1 MLPEYS
7 IRVPKSERWFF
18 QGNILNRFLFL
29 GMMKWERLLA
39 KGRFGENAR
48 PSGSEQ
54 GRSEFEI
61 DYDRIIFSA
70 PFRNLQDKTQVF
82 PLPDQAFVHTRLTH
96 SLEVSSVGR
105 SLGKGAGE
113 LLIAKFPHLE
123 SFEIN
128 ASSIGSIVA
137 AAALTHDI
145 GNPPFGHAGEEAI
158 SDFFRLHPDGKLWER
173 HVRVDQWADLINFE
187 GNAQGFRMLVSKQFG
202 LKLTYATL
210 AAFTKYPRPS
220 LIAQRDIARKS
231 QKKYGFFINQ
241 LVDFEQMTDI
251 LGIEKIS
258 GDSWVRHPLA
268 FLVEAADDICYSII
282 DLEDGC
288 TMGLVSFEETLDLL
302 KPILGNR
309 FDPAKLQDRTKIQN
323 LGALRALAI
332 GQLIRETVEVFGQ
345 YEENMRKGTFDKAL
359 TDIIPSAKALAE
371 ISRVSIQKIYRSKLV
386 LEKEAAGF
394 QVLEGL
400 LSVFS
405 KALYHHF
412 YNQEAFSGQD
422 KSILRLLPE
431 DFPMK
436 GWGAEVNPYPLLRSL
451 VDFIAGM
458 TDKYALNL
466 YRKVKGIA
474 LPGA

>member
-1 MLPEYS
+1 
-7 IRVPKSERWFF
+7 
-18 QGNILNRFLFL
+18 
-29 GMMKWERLLA
+29 MMKWEKLLA
-39 KGRFGENAR
+39 KGRFGDIPKATH
-48 PSGSEQ
+48 SEQ

-113 LLIAKFPHLE
+113 FLLNKFPNLQNQGI
-123 SFEIN
+123 SPS
-128 ASSIGSIVA
+128 AIGSIVA

-241 LVDFEQMTDI
+241 LTDFEQMCEV
-251 LGIEKIS
+251 LGIEKTS
-258 GDSWVRHPLA
+258 SDCWVRHPLA

-288 TMGLVSFEETLDLL
+288 TMGLVSFEETLELL
-302 KPILGNR
+302 KPILGEK
-309 FDPAKLQDRTKIQN
+309 FDPEKLKDRTKNQN

-345 YEENMRKGTFDKAL
+345 FEENMRKGNFDKAL

-371 ISRVSIQKIYRSKLV
+371 ISKVSVQKIYRSKLV

-412 YNQEAFSGQD
+412 YNQDSFSGQD

-431 DFPMK
+431 EFPLK
-436 GWGAEVNPYPLLRSL
+436 GWGAEVNPYPLLRAL
-451 VDFIAGM
+451 VDYISGM

-466 YRKVKGIA
+466 YRKVKGIS
-474 LPGA
+474 LPGV

>member
-1 MLPEYS
+1 M
-7 IRVPKSERWFF
+7 K
-18 QGNILNRFLFL
+18 RFLFL

-39 KGRFGENAR
+39 EGRFGDGPKPIA
-48 PSGSEQ
+48 SEQ

-61 DYDRIIFSA
+61 DYDRVIFSA

-113 LLIAKFPHLE
+113 FLVNKFPVLQKQG
-123 SFEIN
+123 IT
-128 ASSIGSIVA
+128 SSAIGSIVA

-158 SDFFRLHPDGKLWER
+158 SDFFRLHQDGKLWER

-241 LVDFEQMTDI
+241 LTDFEHMAEV

-258 GDSWVRHPLA
+258 GDCWVRHPLA

-288 TMGLVSFEETLDLL
+288 TMGLVSFEETLELL
-302 KPILGNR
+302 KPILGQK
-309 FDPAKLQDRTKIQN
+309 FDPAKLKDRTNTQN
-323 LGALRALAI
+323 LGVLRALTI
-332 GQLIRETVEVFGQ
+332 GQLIRETVEVFAQ
-345 YEENMRKGTFDKAL
+345 YEENMRKGNFDKAL

-371 ISRVSIQKIYRSKLV
+371 ISSISVKKIYRSKVV

-405 KALYHHF
+405 KALYHH
-412 YNQEAFSGQD
+412 YYHQESFSGQD

-436 GWGAEVNPYPLLRSL
+436 GWGAEVNPYPLLRAL
-451 VDFIAGM
+451 VDYISGM
-458 TDKYALNL
+458 TDKNALNL

-474 LPGA
+474 LPGV

>member
-1 MLPEYS
+1 MS
-7 IRVPKSERWFF
+7 
-18 QGNILNRFLFL
+18 FLFL
-29 GMMKWERLLA
+29 GMMKWEKLLA
-39 KGRFGENAR
+39 RGRFGDPLGTNPTQAA
-48 PSGSEQ
+48 
-54 GRSEFEI
+54 RSEFEI

-82 PLPDQAFVHTRLTH
+82 PLPEQAFVHTRLTH

-105 SLGKGAGE
+105 SLGKAAGE
-113 LLIAKFPHLE
+113 FLLEKYPALQKSGIT
-123 SFEIN
+123 SYEIG
-128 ASSIGSIVA
+128 AVVA

-158 SDFFRLHPDGKLWER
+158 SDFFRLHPAGRCWESHLR
-173 HVRVDQWADLINFE
+173 SEQWADLCNFE

-220 LIAQRDIARKS
+220 YIPHRDIARRS

-241 LVDFEQMTDI
+241 LNDFEQ
-251 LGIEKIS
+251 LGAFLGLEKS
-258 GDSWVRHPLA
+258 SPDCWLRHPLA

-288 TMGLVSFEETLDLL
+288 TLGLVGFEETVNLL
-302 KPILGNR
+302 APILKDKFNPKKMEG
-309 FDPAKLQDRTKIQN
+309 RTASQN

-332 GQLIRETVEVFGQ
+332 GQLIHESVEVFAK
-345 YEENMRKGTFDKAL
+345 YEESMCKGNFDKAL
-359 TDIIPSAKALAE
+359 TDIIPSAKALQKITE
-371 ISRVSIQKIYRSKLV
+371 VSVQKIYRSKVV

-400 LSVFS
+400 LSIFS
-405 KALYHHF
+405 QALYHQF
-412 YNQEAFSGQD
+412 YSPDQFSGKD

-431 DFPMK
+431 DFPLK
-436 GWGAEVNPYPLLRSL
+436 GWGAEVNPYQMLRTL
-451 VDFIAGM
+451 VDFISGM

-466 YRKVKGIA
+466 YRRVNGISF
-474 LPGA
+474 PGS

>member
-1 MLPEYS
+1 
-7 IRVPKSERWFF
+7 
-18 QGNILNRFLFL
+18 
-29 GMMKWERLLA
+29 MMKWERLLTR
-39 KGRFGENAR
+39 GRFGDKPGFIPTQAA
-48 PSGSEQ
+48 
-54 GRSEFEI
+54 RSEFEI

-82 PLPDQAFVHTRLTH
+82 PLPEQAFVHTRLTH

-105 SLGKGAGE
+105 SLGKSAGE
-113 LLIAKFPHLE
+113 YLIGKYPSLQKLGI
-123 SFEIN
+123 SSSEI
-128 ASSIGSIVA
+128 GGIVA

-158 SDFFRLHPDGKLWER
+158 SDFFKFHPAGKIWEN
-173 HVRVDQWADLINFE
+173 HVRLEQWADLCNFE

-220 LIAQRDIARKS
+220 QIAHRDIARRS
-231 QKKYGFFINQ
+231 QKKFGFFINQ
-241 LVDFEQMTDI
+241 LTDFEQMASFLGLEKATD
-251 LGIEKIS
+251 EC
-258 GDSWVRHPLA
+258 WYRHPLA

-288 TMGLVSFEETLDLL
+288 TMGLVGFDETISLL
-302 KPILGNR
+302 SPILKDR
-309 FDPAKLQDRTKIQN
+309 FDPKKLENRTASQN

-332 GQLIRETVEVFGQ
+332 GELIQETVEAFVQ
-345 YEENMRKGTFDKAL
+345 YEESMCKGNFDKAL
-359 TDIIPSAKALAE
+359 TDIIPSAKHLQKITE
-371 ISRVSIQKIYRSKLV
+371 VSVKKIYRSKVV

-405 KALYHHF
+405 KALYHQF
-412 YNQEAFSGQD
+412 YAPENFSGQD

-431 DFPMK
+431 DFPLK
-436 GWGAEVNPYPLLRSL
+436 GWGEEVNPYPLLRAL
-451 VDFIAGM
+451 IDFISGM

-466 YRKVKGIA
+466 YRRVNGISF
-474 LPGA
+474 PGS

>member
-1 MLPEYS
+1 
-7 IRVPKSERWFF
+7 
-18 QGNILNRFLFL
+18 
-29 GMMKWERLLA
+29 MMKWEKLLA
-39 KGRFGENAR
+39 RGRFGDN
-48 PSGSEQ
+48 PGFIPTQ
-54 GRSEFEI
+54 VIRSEFEV

-82 PLPDQAFVHTRLTH
+82 PLPEQAFVHTRLTH

-105 SLGKGAGE
+105 SLGKSAGE
-113 LLIAKFPHLE
+113 LLLE
-123 SFEIN
+123 KYPNLQKTGISAYEVG
-128 ASSIGSIVA
+128 AIVA

-158 SDFFRLHPDGKLWER
+158 SDFFKFHPAGKCWES
-173 HVRVDQWADLINFE
+173 HVRPEQWADLCNFE
-187 GNAQGFRMLVSKQFG
+187 GNAQGFRMLVSKSYG

-220 LIAQRDIARKS
+220 FIPHRDIARRS

-241 LVDFEQMTDI
+241 LADFEQMGAF
-251 LGIEKIS
+251 LGMEKS
-258 GDSWVRHPLA
+258 SPDCWFRHPLA

-288 TMGLVSFEETLDLL
+288 TLGLVSFEETVKLL
-302 KPILGNR
+302 APILKDK
-309 FDPAKLQDRTKIQN
+309 FDPKKLKEPRTNSQN
-323 LGALRALAI
+323 LGALRAIAI
-332 GQLIRETVEVFGQ
+332 GELIRETVEVFAQ
-345 YEENMRKGTFDKAL
+345 YEESMCKGNFDKAL
-359 TDIIPSAKALAE
+359 TDIIPSAKALQE
-371 ISRVSIQKIYRSKLV
+371 ITSVSIQKIYRSKVV

-405 KALYHHF
+405 QALYHQF
-412 YNQEAFSGQD
+412 YDPEKFSGQD

-431 DFPMK
+431 DFPLK

-451 VDFIAGM
+451 VDFISGM

-466 YRKVKGIA
+466 YRRVKGISF
-474 LPGA
+474 PGS

>member
-1 MLPEYS
+1 
-7 IRVPKSERWFF
+7 
-18 QGNILNRFLFL
+18 
-29 GMMKWERLLA
+29 MMKWEKLLA
-39 KGRFGENAR
+39 SGRFGETPKSLNLESSR
-48 PSGSEQ
+48 T
-54 GRSEFEI
+54 EFEI

-82 PLPDQAFVHTRLTH
+82 PLPEQAFVHTRLTH

-105 SLGKGAGE
+105 SLGKAAGE
-113 LLIAKFPHLE
+113 FLLEKYSNLQKLGI
-123 SFEIN
+123 
-128 ASSIGSIVA
+128 SSSAIGSIVA

-158 SDFFRLHPDGKLWER
+158 SDFFKFHRYGKVWEK
-173 HVRVDQWADLINFE
+173 HVRVDQWADLVNFE

-210 AAFTKYPRPS
+210 ASFTKYPRPS
-220 LIAQRDIARKS
+220 FIPQRDIARKS

-241 LVDFEQMTDI
+241 LLDFEMMTDA
-251 LGIEKIS
+251 LGIEKITAEC
-258 GDSWVRHPLA
+258 WVRHPLA

-288 TMGLVSFEETLDLL
+288 TLGLVSFEETVNLI
-302 KPILGNR
+302 KPILGDR
-309 FDPAKLQDRTKIQN
+309 FDREKLKDRTQAQS
-323 LGALRALAI
+323 LGILRAMAI

-345 YEENMRKGTFDKAL
+345 YEEGMRKGNFDKAL
-359 TDIIPSAKALAE
+359 TDIIPSAKALAA
-371 ISRVSIQKIYRSKLV
+371 ISEASVKSIYRSKVV

-400 LSVFS
+400 LAVFS
-405 KALYHHF
+405 QALYHQF
-412 YNQEAFSGQD
+412 YSPELFSGQD

-431 DFPMK
+431 DFPLK
-436 GWGAEVNPYPLLRSL
+436 SWGAEVNPYPLLRSL
-451 VDFIAGM
+451 VDFISGM

-466 YRKVKGIA
+466 YRRVKGISF
-474 LPGA
+474 PGV

>member
-1 MLPEYS
+1 
-7 IRVPKSERWFF
+7 
-18 QGNILNRFLFL
+18 
-29 GMMKWERLLA
+29 MKWDRLLA
-39 KGRFGENAR
+39 RGRFGDTPGFIAT
-48 PSGSEQ
+48 Q
-54 GRSEFEI
+54 AARSEFEV

-82 PLPDQAFVHTRLTH
+82 PLPEQAFVHTRLTH

-105 SLGKGAGE
+105 SLGKAAGTF
-113 LLIAKFPHLE
+113 LLEKYPNLE
-123 SFEIN
+123 KTGI
-128 ASSIGSIVA
+128 SSSEIGSIVA

-158 SDFFRLHPDGKLWER
+158 SDFFKFHPSGKVWES
-173 HVRVDQWADLINFE
+173 HVRPEQWIDLCNFE

-220 LIAQRDIARKS
+220 MISHRDVARRS
-231 QKKYGFFINQ
+231 QKKFGFFINQ
-241 LVDFEQMTDI
+241 LADFEQLCSF
-251 LGIEKIS
+251 LGIDQSSEEC
-258 GDSWVRHPLA
+258 WYRHPLA

-288 TMGLVSFEETLDLL
+288 TMGLVDFDTTVKLL
-302 KPILGNR
+302 APILKEK
-309 FDPAKLQDRTKIQN
+309 FDPEKLKNRSQAQN

-332 GQLIRETVEVFGQ
+332 GELIEETVEAFIQ
-345 YEENMRKGTFDKAL
+345 YEESMCKGNFDKAL
-359 TDIIPSAKALAE
+359 TDIIPSAKALQLISE
-371 ISRVSIQKIYRSKLV
+371 ISVQKIYRSKIV

-400 LSVFS
+400 FSVFGQ
-405 KALYHHF
+405 ALYHQF
-412 YNQEAFSGQD
+412 YQTEQFSGQD

-431 DFPMK
+431 DFPLK

-451 VDFIAGM
+451 IDFISGM

-466 YRKVKGIA
+466 YRRVKGISF
-474 LPGA
+474 PGV

>member
-1 MLPEYS
+1 MN
-7 IRVPKSERWFF
+7 
-18 QGNILNRFLFL
+18 QLFL
-29 GMMKWERLLA
+29 GMMKWERLLTR
-39 KGRFGENAR
+39 GRFGEKPNEIYLD
-48 PSGSEQ
+48 GN
-54 GRSEFEI
+54 RSEFEI

-105 SLGKGAGE
+105 SLGKEAGAR
-113 LLIAKFPHLE
+113 LLAKYPNLQSTGITAYE
-123 SFEIN
+123 MG
-128 ASSIGSIVA
+128 AIVA

-158 SDFFRLHPDGKLWER
+158 SDFFKFHQIGTCWES
-173 HVRVDQWADLINFE
+173 HVRPEQWADLCNFE
-187 GNAQGFRMLVSKQFG
+187 GNAQGFRMLVSKESG

-220 LIAQRDIARKS
+220 FIPHRDISRKS

-241 LVDFEQMTDI
+241 LSDFESMGRY
-251 LGIEKIS
+251 LGLEKS
-258 GDSWVRHPLA
+258 SPECWFRHPLA

-288 TMGLVSFEETLDLL
+288 TMGLVTFEETVKLL
-302 KPILGNR
+302 QPILKDKFN
-309 FDPAKLQDRTKIQN
+309 PEKLQGKSQSQN
-323 LGALRALAI
+323 LGALRAMAI
-332 GQLIRETVEVFGQ
+332 GTLIRETVEVFDQ
-345 YEENMRKGTFDKAL
+345 YEESMRKGTFDKAL
-359 TDIIPSAKALAE
+359 TDIIPSAQALGE
-371 ISRVSIQKIYRSKLV
+371 ISKVSVQKIYRSKVV

-405 KALYHHF
+405 KALYHQF
-412 YNQEAFSGQD
+412 YHPTNFSGQD

-431 DFPMK
+431 DFPLQK
-436 GWGAEVNPYPLLRSL
+436 GWGEEVNPYPLLRSL
-451 VDFIAGM
+451 IDFIAGM

-466 YRKVKGIA
+466 YRRVKGISF
-474 LPGA
+474 PGGN